1 MKTTTVILSV
11 STACAF
17 ICSYFFELTMDNAD
31 QFLSITCVVLL
42 DGFFGIIAG
51 IKREGFK
58 TFKALSVLR
67 TVVVWW
73 ALLGVILTVEK
84 SFQGTGWLS
93 ETIVVPFL
101 LFQIISAL
109 KNASMAGF
117 IKMDLLNKILEKI
130 DKHKGLRN

>member
-1 MKTTTVILSV
+1 MKTTTLILSV

-51 IKREGFK
+51 MKREGFK
-58 TFKALSVLR
+58 TYKALSVLR

-84 SFQGTGWLS
+84 SFSGTTWLS

-101 LFQIISAL
+101 FFQIISAL

-117 IKMDLLNKILEKI
+117 IKMDLLNKILDKI

>member
-51 IKREGFK
+51 IRREGFK

-117 IKMDLLNKILEKI
+117 IKMDLLNKILDKI